1 MGDPAPGVF
10 VTVFDDESRA
20 EVADRDLAAL
30 EADGMIVLLAAAVIS
45 RGPSGEARWCLRG
58 RCGGHLCTRA
68 DIIATM
74 LGVALPPRVIATGL
88 TAAAAEGPGAQAAA
102 REFGE
107 GFLRELAV
115 AVAPGSSL
123 LIAVV
128 DDRWASE
135 MERGLRGYH
144 RLTRGHA

>member
-20 EVADRDLAAL
+20 VVADRDLATL
-30 EADGMIVLLAAAVIS
+30 EADGLIVLLAAAVIS
-45 RGPSGEARWCLRG
+45 HNPSGEARWSLRG

-88 TAAAAEGPGAQAAA
+88 TAAAAEGDGAEVAA

-107 GFLRELAV
+107 GFLREVSA
-115 AVAPGSSL
+115 AIGPGSSI
-123 LIAVV
+123 LIAVIE
-128 DDRWASE
+128 DRWAAE

-144 RLTRGHA
+144 RLTHGHT